1 LKIPII
7 IKRCYWFGLF
17 QFRLFQRGISRRKA
31 AMKPVSRIIDSD
43 NSARISQRTVTRH
56 ASFFRKVPP
65 QHGCIDE
72 EEEEREELPPPKN
85 QVDPVPAEPAEDPP
99 AAVPAHQGRKT
110 QAAAPSGRNPGR
122 QRGVPVR
129 FRDDYIL
136 GSKR

>member
-1 LKIPII
+1 MFIKLLGRLGRCLQI
-7 IKRCYWFGLF
+7 IKK
-17 QFRLFQRGISRRKA
+17 KA
-31 AMKPVSRIIDSD
+31 DPSPGSVHGSLQITSILKKYLK
-43 NSARISQRTVTRH
+43 RH

-65 QHGCIDE
+65 QHDCIDE
-72 EEEEREELPPPKN
+72 EEEEREELPPPNN

-129 FRDDYIL
+129 FRDYYTL
-136 GSKR
+136 GSGRF